1 MVPSRTRRIFC
12 ILVSILVTDIV
23 RFVVGEAWMPDLEIN
38 QVAESPL
45 AKEMDGLHPQQQLL
59 QQVSQV
65 LDFGG
70 GKEDDDD
77 VITPVD
83 QPQQM
88 SILVVVWTPIPPCF
102 RAMHLYHHHHH
113 HDRTTPLSTARS
125 SWRSSRARRPA
136 GWRMPAYWRRTTE
149 PRPWRCCG
157 ERCPK
162 GVRSISCSWTTSWWV
177 HFSRSL
183 LREVFFLTMCYY
195 CTKYFIWIVAVW

>member
-1 MVPSRTRRIFC
+1 M
-12 ILVSILVTDIV
+12 TDIV
-23 RFVVGEAWMPDLEIN
+23 RFVVGEAWMPDLKIN

-45 AKEMDGLHPQQQLL
+45 GNEMDCLHPQQQLQL
-59 QQVSQV
+59 QQLVSQV

-102 RAMHLYHHHHH
+102 RAMHLYHHLYHHH

-125 SWRSSRARRPA
+125 S
-136 GWRMPAYWRRTTE
+136 
-149 PRPWRCCG
+149 
-157 ERCPK
+157 
-162 GVRSISCSWTTSWWV
+162 
-177 HFSRSL
+177 
-183 LREVFFLTMCYY
+183 
-195 CTKYFIWIVAVW
+195 